1 MSVFR
6 SLLMLSAVIP
16 EPDIYPYLLA
26 GKSGKKFIKLMASK
40 LMPLYYLNTPQILEN
55 TLDNKNIGTNK
66 FSFSFKINKSS
77 ITDGTKYILNYP
89 GLIDVKSENN
99 TLWFKF
105 LFEENSNWKYIDQNE
120 LIDGWNKVLLK
131 SNGQGVISLVVNSAT
146 HTILDSTVRWIEW
159 KQPIFSINDWN
170 TNSNTFYDG
179 KLPGFEFGNYTTKN
193 GTFHWGMDSQTYYLN
208 GIYGTPFNMFQQTD
222 VSDKQPFFHEF
233 TNEELTFFNRNLW
246 LGMPVNWNSNR
257 ECPWFYNPKCTLRL
271 KSIDIYQGWT
281 YYPWT
286 YTAMPITTRKIKIY
300 TDGTKKELINE
311 VEILDLQPGT
321 KTTIDCNNTEVEYIY
336 LTTIG
341 DDTTFS
347 QRGNSSSQI
356 SRIEIH
362 ADVRVDG
369 DIYPELTTGKLALI
383 QPWTVLKDVEAQ
395 LLDSVEPPTPVDPEP
410 EPEPTYDD
418 EGAPVSAKDLP
429 KGWAM
434 WKCIVDYEDTYN
446 PNSNWYRYTTIIPY
460 IDDENIYHGSGDVYS
475 IPDKSS
481 PAATARS
488 IYLGSTNPR
497 TSQWEYYTELSY
509 NYYEVKLIRNRIN
522 E

>member
-6 SLLMLSAVIP
+6 SLLMLSTVMP

-26 GKSGKKFIKLMASK
+26 GKSGKKLIKLMASK

-55 TLDNKNIGTNK
+55 TLDNKNIGTDK

-89 GLIDVKSENN
+89 GLVDVKSEDN

-105 LFEENSNWKYIDQNE
+105 LFEENPNWKYIDQNE
-120 LIDGWNKVLLK
+120 LIDDWNTIKL
-131 SNGQGVISLVVNSAT
+131 SSDGSIISLIINNT
-146 HTILDSTVRWIEW
+146 KHIIIDSTVHWTPWE
-159 KQPIFSINDWN
+159 QPVLNVDDWN
-170 TNSNTFYDG
+170 TNSSTFYNG
-179 KLPGFEFGNYTTKN
+179 KLSGFEFGNYTTKN
-193 GTFHWGMDSQTYYLN
+193 GTFHWGMDSQTYYLS
-208 GIYGTPFNMFQQTD
+208 GTYGTPFNMFQQTD
-222 VSDKQPFFHEF
+222 VSDKQPFFHDF

-246 LGMPVNWNSNR
+246 QGMSANWSSDR
-257 ECPWFYNPKCTLRL
+257 ECPWFYNPKSTLRL

-286 YTAMPITTRKIKIY
+286 YTSMPITTRKAKIY

-311 VEILDLQPGT
+311 VEISDLQPGT
-321 KTTIDCNNTEVEYIY
+321 KVTIDCNNTEVEYIY

-347 QRGNSSSQI
+347 QKGNSSSII

-369 DIYPELTTGKLALI
+369 DVYPELSTGKLTLV

-395 LLDSVEPPTPVDPEP
+395 FLGNVEPPTPVDPD
-410 EPEPTYDD
+410 PEPTYDD

-446 PNSNWYRYTTIIPY
+446 PNSNWYRYTTNIPY

-475 IPDKSS
+475 MPDKSS

-488 IYLGSTNPR
+488 IYLGSTDPG

-509 NYYEVKLIRNRIN
+509 NYYEAKLIRNRIN
-522 E
+522 D